1 MNPMRA
7 VALDFEQRRLTEREV
22 PSPAI
27 TRDDQV
33 LFRLEEVGV
42 CGTDRELAAF
52 HIGYPPPG
60 ESHLVIGHE
69 AVGRVEQ
76 VGAAVKSFR
85 PGDWVVPMIRRG
97 CVPPCRSCARR
108 RSDLCTT
115 GAYGDRGI
123 MGMHGYFCELAVD
136 SERDLVGVPP
146 LLAEFA
152 VLAEP
157 LSVVEKAIRTAA
169 GFREEP
175 AETALVL
182 GAGPVGLLAALALRL
197 RELDVRLHSL
207 EPPDHPRA
215 KLAERI
221 GAEYIGPGRD
231 LPRADLVVEATGA
244 PQAGFA
250 AIRSLAP
257 LGVCALL
264 GARDGDGRLPFRD
277 LVLGNRVVFGSV
289 NASRHSFAL
298 AIEDLRRSDPDV
310 LRSFIER
317 RPFADFSRGIADSST
332 GTAKITHVIR

>member
-1 MNPMRA
+1 MRA
-7 VALDFEQRRLTEREV
+7 VALDFEQRRRRSAK
-22 PSPAI
+22 SPR
-27 TRDDQV
+27 RDHTG
-33 LFRLEEVGV
+33 R
-42 CGTDRELAAF
+42 
-52 HIGYPPPG
+52 PG
-60 ESHLVIGHE
+60 PISPGRS
-69 AVGRVEQ
+69 GRVRDRSGTRG
-76 VGAAVKSFR
+76 VPYRLSSPWRIPSGDWPRSSGTGRAGGAAVKSFR

-197 RELDVRLHSL
+197 RGLDVRSALARAARSSAREAGRTHRSGVSARAGTC
-207 EPPDHPRA
+207 PARISSWRPRA
-215 KLAERI
+215 RRR
-221 GAEYIGPGRD
+221 PV
-231 LPRADLVVEATGA
+231 LPPFAAWPRW
-244 PQAGFA
+244 GFA
-250 AIRSLAP
+250 RCLAP
-257 LGVCALL
+257 AT
-264 GARDGDGRLPFRD
+264 
-277 LVLGNRVVFGSV
+277 
-289 NASRHSFAL
+289 
-298 AIEDLRRSDPDV
+298 ET
-310 LRSFIER
+310 
-317 RPFADFSRGIADSST
+317 ADSHFEIWCSAIASCSAASMPA
-332 GTAKITHVIR
+332 GTRSRWQSKICGDRIRMFCAASSSAGPLRIFREASPIRPRGRPR